1 MEEVMN
7 KQIQEATQKAL
18 ELINSGSVELWSAQ
32 IGDLTKGQLFKVSI
46 QLSKNG
52 FDSKIIKNSLD
63 NGLVVT
69 KR

>member
-1 MEEVMN
+1 MN

-18 ELINSGSVELWSAQ
+18 ELINSGSVEIWSAEL
-32 IGDLTKGQLFKVSI
+32 GDLTKGQLFKVSI

-52 FDSKIIKNSLD
+52 FDSRMIVNSLD
-63 NGLVVT
+63 SGLVVI